1 MLCTSFLAELVFVGI
16 SLLLKANL
24 FRNSCKVDIRE
35 FLSILDKEDLIYD
48 YEEGRLSN
56 KSGEGVGAKD
66 LAHCEPQIEELAEA
80 FISDD

>member
-1 MLCTSFLAELVFVGI
+1 MGI
-16 SLLLKANL
+16 RK
-24 FRNSCKVDIRE
+24 